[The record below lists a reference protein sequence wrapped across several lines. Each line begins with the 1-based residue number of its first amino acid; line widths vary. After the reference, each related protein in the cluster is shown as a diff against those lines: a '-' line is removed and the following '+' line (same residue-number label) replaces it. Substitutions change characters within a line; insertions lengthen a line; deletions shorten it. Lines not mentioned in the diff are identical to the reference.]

1 MKFIQIQP
9 IKLHFRLF
17 GLLLLVVLLAGCKD
31 NPARHLQLGNW
42 YLQKGLLSEAILE
55 FKEVIRLYPDN
66 TRELSREEFESLA
79 QAHYN
84 LSLVYTKKSW
94 WDAALKEAQT
104 SFDLQPTKSHYEL
117 IQLIKM
123 RSGLDDEPDSN
134 S

>member
-1 MKFIQIQP
+1 MKFRQIQP
-9 IKLHFRLF
+9 KLRKT
-17 GLLLLVVLLAGCKD
+17 GLGLAVLLILALTGCRD

-42 YLQKGLLSEAILE
+42 YFQKGLLSEAILE
-55 FKEVIRLYPDN
+55 FKEVIRLYPEN
-66 TRELSREEFESLA
+66 PRELSREDFQSLT

-94 WDAALKEAQT
+94 WDVALKEAEIC
-104 SFDLQPTKSHYEL
+104 FDLQPTKDHYEL

-123 RSGLDDEPDSN
+123 RSSLDDQDN